1 MAHAAPMADTVGIEL
16 LEREPSLAVLAGYA
30 AVAGEITDQINPG
43 TFRPIHCQ
51 GIRAAVRS

>member
-1 MAHAAPMADTVGIEL
+1 MADTVGIEL